1 MTMNHQGVR
10 LQTRESLDTV
20 PVPSTFYQAIKI
32 AVELVQVTVYN
43 YKYNVVSKMQ
53 ECQLWRSIFLM
64 RFRISVI
71 MLPFEPFSSVFPT
84 SLTACASRQGPRFH
98 FSLSPFSCYSY
109 RPAASSLKQELRK
122 AGVAH
127 LSSTLSRK
135 RKDERP
141 ATEV

>member
-1 MTMNHQGVR
+1 MNHQGVR

-43 YKYNVVSKMQ
+43 YKYNVVVSKMQ
-53 ECQLWRSIFLM
+53 ECQLWSSIFFFSN
-64 RFRISVI
+64 FRYHAAVR
-71 MLPFEPFSSVFPT
+71 FSSVFP
-84 SLTACASRQGPRFH
+84 TACASRQGPRFH
-98 FSLSPFSCYSY
+98 FSLSLSPFSCY

-141 ATEV
+141 ATEVC